1 MHDRANRFIHHRNF
15 FFRFGSTQKTAMQ
28 LLRLMASTTVACT
41 NVDLVEFSEMY
52 RSDIPSPQTLDIEYD
67 RWMRRWQ
74 SETDKPDALQP
85 ALHAEARLASCIVE
99 ARSNSVC
106 FCSNLTNDSFI
117 DYTFCRS
124 TGL

>member
-1 MHDRANRFIHHRNF
+1 M
-15 FFRFGSTQKTAMQ
+15 S
-28 LLRLMASTTVACT
+28 STTVAGT
-41 NVDLVEFSEMY
+41 NVDLAEVSEMY
-52 RSDIPSPQTLDIEYD
+52 VSDIPSPETLDIEYD

-85 ALHAEARLASCIVE
+85 ALQFEVTQFVFVQISLR
-99 ARSNSVC
+99 
-106 FCSNLTNDSFI
+106 LTNDSFI